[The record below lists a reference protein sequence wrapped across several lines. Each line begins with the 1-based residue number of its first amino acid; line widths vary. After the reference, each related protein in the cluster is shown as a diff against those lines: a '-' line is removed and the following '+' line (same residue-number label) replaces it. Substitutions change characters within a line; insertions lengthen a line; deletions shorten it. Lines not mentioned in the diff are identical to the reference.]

1 MWIGFVS
8 GIAEVKNA
16 TEAITAR
23 SGTKLDKCISTEP
36 ANSAIGIGVN
46 YDIITSAIQSNALI
60 DWTWD
65 ANIFPIVQA
74 FYTIFNAS
82 IKIDAACKL
91 TTYLYLLRAKRIK
104 NWNAYYG
111 FLTHHFWAFF

>member
-1 MWIGFVS
+1 MIYKLKLLV
-8 GIAEVKNA
+8 VKQ
-16 TEAITAR
+16 
-23 SGTKLDKCISTEP
+23 P

-104 NWNAYYG
+104 DWNAYYG